1 MHSSGSTI
9 IAWRT
14 SIKYLFYSD
23 CGNALGAAIKVKSE
37 GGQVALWTKDPKGS
51 SIGKGLVD
59 SIYDW
64 KLTPDEDT
72 INVFDTTNF
81 GHMADL
87 YRLGGLPVVGGS
99 MIADRLEMDRG
110 FAKKIMAEAGI
121 NTPKSKMFKDW
132 ESGKAYVASRPGV
145 RLALKPGEILSGN
158 LPSHCAD
165 KKYPT
170 ADLTATIEHYSRSFA
185 GDPEYEIQDFVE
197 GIDLSTAAWFDG
209 DDWLEPAY
217 HTREVKAI
225 NDGNRGATTG
235 CAGNI
240 MWPCDDWVLRET
252 LHKLR
257 NPLRQLGYVGLFDIN
272 CIVNA
277 QERKVYGLEFTPR
290 EGFDSEPAIFTIG
303 LTSELGKFLADFAL
317 GQATELPM
325 KDGYTAGVRMT
336 IPPHPS
342 DIEAAPAGLPVLGIT
357 EKDLS
362 EYIYAYDLMLSS
374 EKRIVTAGAYGLI
387 GVVCA
392 HGDDPRATMQAATDR
407 CKEVRVSEAQYR
419 LDLADVF
426 TKDLEDLGF
435 LKGESK
441 PEAEPV
447 ARPAEKRMNRLFPK
461 RS

>member
-1 MHSSGSTI
+1 M
-9 IAWRT
+9 
-14 SIKYLFYSD
+14 KFLFYSD
-23 CGNALGAAIKVKSE
+23 CGNALGAALKVKSE
-37 GGQVALWTKDPKGS
+37 GNSVALWTKDPKGS

-64 KLTPDEDT
+64 KFTPDEST
-72 INVFDTTNF
+72 VNVFDTTNF

-87 YRLGGLPVVGGS
+87 FRLGGLPVVGGS
-99 MIADRLEMDRG
+99 MIADRLEMDRA
-110 FAKKIMAEAGI
+110 FAKKIMKDAGIATPHSQMFNDWEAGEEFI
-121 NTPKSKMFKDW
+121 
-132 ESGKAYVASRPGV
+132 KAHPGV
-145 RLALKPGEILSGN
+145 RFALKPGEMLSGN

-165 KKYPT
+165 KDYPT
-170 ADLTATIEHYSRSFA
+170 EDLLGILDHYSRTFA
-185 GDPEYEIQDFVE
+185 GDPEYEMQEFVT
-197 GIDLSTAAWFDG
+197 GCDLSTAAWFDG
-209 DDWLEPAY
+209 ENWLEPAY
-217 HTREVKAI
+217 HTREKKPI
-225 NDGNRGATTG
+225 NDGDRGATTG
-235 CAGNI
+235 CAGNL

-252 LHKLR
+252 LHKLT
-257 NPLRQLGYVGLFDIN
+257 PQLRKLGYCGLFDIN

-277 QERKVYGLEFTPR
+277 EEKKVYGLEFTPR
-290 EGFDSEPAIFTIG
+290 YGFDSEPAIFMIG
-303 LTSELGKFLADFAL
+303 MTSELGKFLSDFAL

-325 KDGYTAGVRMT
+325 KEGYTAGVRMT
-336 IPPHPS
+336 IPPHPADDS
-342 DIEAAPAGLPVLGIT
+342 AAPAGLPVLGVK
-357 EKDLS
+357 EKDLT
-362 EYIYAYDLMLSS
+362 EWMYAYDLMISS
-374 EKRIVTAGAYGLI
+374 EKRLVTAGSYGLI